1 METYRILSYEEAR
14 EAKIY
19 KLYSCLVG
27 PDGFECTLT
36 EPEDRTWGRD
46 LLPVVER
53 LNEYAARIRE
63 LEAEIA
69 ERRMDYGEDCKRLD
83 ARIEELELRIA
94 DESRACALFQS
105 HIRELEAQL
114 SAAQDRERVLNDDL
128 YYTCELAV
136 AYAHSA
142 ADQEWAAKRI
152 EELMP
157 PEQEADHDN

>member
-1 METYRILSYEEAR
+1 MDLTKKYRDSTG
-14 EAKIY
+14 K
-19 KLYSCLVG
+19 
-27 PDGFECTLT
+27 ECTILQMVRT
-36 EPEDRTWGRD
+36 EPEW
-46 LLPVVER
+46 
-53 LNEYAARIRE
+53 AANRIQAGEDAIARVAE

>member
-63 LEAEIA
+63 LEAQLAKIA
-69 ERRMDYGEDCKRLD
+69 HIAHNDGLD
-83 ARIEELELRIA
+83 NLTEAEALGRICILSLAWRDRKEE
-94 DESRACALFQS
+94 
-105 HIRELEAQL
+105 
-114 SAAQDRERVLNDDL
+114 
-128 YYTCELAV
+128 
-136 AYAHSA
+136 
-142 ADQEWAAKRI
+142 
-152 EELMP
+152 
-157 PEQEADHDN
+157 

>member
-1 METYRILSYEEAR
+1 MVCEKCWADAALLARSEGTSQTEAYYKILAR
-14 EAKIY
+14 HNHD
-19 KLYSCLVG
+19 S
-27 PDGFECTLT
+27 T
-36 EPEDRTWGRD
+36 
-46 LLPVVER
+46 
-53 LNEYAARIRE
+53 ARIRE

-157 PEQEADHDN
+157 PEREVADDHK